1 VSGTKFYYL
10 KNEAVLLEMA
20 LISWTLSKLLP
31 KGFVPLS
38 TPDLVR
44 STVVA
49 KCGFQPRGENT
60 QVHLKLWNAL
70 SLWITLVIAVLTDFP
85 RVGFSS
91 KISSSTTL
99 LQLLKVLCTHC
110 KLVLVK
116 FQSTS
121 VNI

>member
-1 VSGTKFYYL
+1 MSGTKFYYL

-60 QVHLKLWNAL
+60 QVPLKLWNAM
-70 SLWITLVIAVLTDFP
+70 SLWITLIIAVPTVFRKVD
-85 RVGFSS
+85 FSS
-91 KISSSTTL
+91 NISSSTTL
-99 LQLLKVLCTHC
+99 SHLFRFFVHTA
-110 KLVLVK
+110 
-116 FQSTS
+116 
-121 VNI
+121 NWYW

>member
-1 VSGTKFYYL
+1 MIISVLQVSGTKFYYL

-60 QVHLKLWNAL
+60 QVHLKFWNAL
-70 SLWITLVIAVLTDFP
+70 SLWITLIIAILNVFP
-85 RVGFSS
+85 TVCFSS
-91 KISSSTTL
+91 
-99 LQLLKVLCTHC
+99 
-110 KLVLVK
+110 
-116 FQSTS
+116 
-121 VNI
+121 